1 MNIIIFAFVL
11 GIIFVTI
18 SFFIDTIVD
27 ITKMSNTDIKVAFA
41 IKWFIYIAMLNVIIM
56 IIIIYYNYYMN
67 TQGLIGST
75 GVKGYKGTKGLQAP
89 DCVNT
94 YCVKNNTF
102 PPQYTTSPSISA

>member
-67 TQGLIGST
+67 TQSLIGSA
-75 GVKGYKGTKGLQAP
+75 GVKGYKGLKGLQAP
-89 DCVNT
+89 DCVTT
-94 YCVKNNTF
+94 YCIKNNTF

>member
-18 SFFIDTIVD
+18 SFFIDTIID
-27 ITKMSNTDIKVAFA
+27 IAKMSNNDTKIAFA
-41 IKWFIYIAMLNVIIM
+41 LKWFFYIAILNIIIM
-56 IIIIYYNYYMN
+56 ILVLYYNYYMN

-75 GVKGYKGTKGLQAP
+75 GVKGYTGTKGLQAP